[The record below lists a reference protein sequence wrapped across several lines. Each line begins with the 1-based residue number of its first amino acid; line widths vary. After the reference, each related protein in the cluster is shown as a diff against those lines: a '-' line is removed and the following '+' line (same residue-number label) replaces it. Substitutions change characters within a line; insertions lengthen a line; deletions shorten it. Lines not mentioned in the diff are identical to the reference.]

1 MANFHRP
8 RVQQNIFKKILFA
21 VPLLHEGNSFR
32 SLKGSA
38 RKDCLG
44 KQENDAHAIG
54 CVLPERRR
62 EVAKF
67 RFLGSIVPS
76 ISEIDKESIL
86 KDTIKY
92 LKYLEARIEELESC
106 KNSMEFKPSPRRNSL
121 DVVEQTSDN
130 YENRRKKFRVN
141 KRKACDI
148 DESLHETGSELN
160 RGTPKDGLSPQVKV
174 RIKELEVVIEIN
186 CPSRELFLLDFME
199 AINNLLDAHMVQ
211 SSTLDNL
218 VTLTLKS
225 KFRGAATAPS
235 GAIKQALQRV
245 ATK

>member
-1 MANFHRP
+1 MCFTGEKKGGGEISVP
-8 RVQQNIFKKILFA
+8 R
-21 VPLLHEGNSFR
+21 
-32 SLKGSA
+32 
-38 RKDCLG
+38 
-44 KQENDAHAIG
+44 
-54 CVLPERRR
+54 
-62 EVAKF
+62 
-67 RFLGSIVPS
+67 
-76 ISEIDKESIL
+76 IDKESIL

-92 LKYLEARIEELESC
+92 LKDLEARIEELESC

-235 GAIKQALQRV
+235 GRSNKHYKELQLSDDEKPDEKVIINRGISGVMTNHAMAEGAESLLFAFKQKYVLGLMQDSARSSHR
-245 ATK
+245 